1 LLPPAMLS
9 KKPTAGRAVQNSE
22 LLKRFDM
29 TEKTKNKKPGVKSFI
44 GGTILTDERVTR
56 QIPFIIF
63 LSFLALLLIT
73 NRNWSERTIRKME
86 IMQDTMDNLRSE
98 SITLSSKLM
107 NASRPSEVQK
117 KVEKAG
123 LDLQE
128 PVRPPKK
135 LNVNKKRLW
144 IFGK

>member
-1 LLPPAMLS
+1 MLS
-9 KKPTAGRAVQNSE
+9 KKRTAGHAVQNSE
-22 LLKRFDM
+22 LQKRFDM

-44 GGTILTDERVTR
+44 GGTILTDERVTK